1 MDTLIPPPLH
11 PWHERAMVSFDCET
25 TGVDVENDRIVTAAI
40 VTNTPGATPAEWL
53 LNPGIDIPEGA
64 TQVHGITTDRA
75 REDGMDPAAGVEDI
89 TDTLHGHLAAGTPV
103 IVANAVYDLTLL
115 DRECRR
121 HGLPTL
127 ENRLGRPIA
136 PVVDPMVIDRRLDK
150 WRRGSRTLTHLAQH
164 YRVPLGDDA
173 HGAAADALAALR
185 ITWRLAVLYPED
197 VQVPL
202 ADLHARQQQWRAEW
216 AEDFVKY
223 LVRQGKP
230 ADDVVGTWPMKAAA

>member
-1 MDTLIPPPLH
+1 MTGSLFAWHDGPMVGFDT
-11 PWHERAMVSFDCET
+11 ET
-25 TGVDVENDRIVTAAI
+25 TGVDVEHDRIVTAAI
-40 VTNTPGATPAEWL
+40 VTNTRDAQPLEWM
-53 LNPGIDIPEGA
+53 LNPGILIPEGA
-64 TQVHGITTDRA
+64 TAVHGITTERA
-75 REDGMDPAAGVEDI
+75 VEDGMDPAAGVEDI
-89 TDTLHGHLAAGTPV
+89 TDTLHGHLAQGTPV

-127 ENRLGRPIA
+127 EQRLGRPIA
-136 PVVDPMVIDRRLDK
+136 PVVDPMVIDRRLDR
-150 WRRGSRTLTHLAQH
+150 WRKGSRTLTHLAEH

-185 ITWRLAVLYPED
+185 ITWRLAVLFPNE

-202 ADLHARQQQWRAEW
+202 VDLHARQQAWRAEW

-230 ADDVVGTWPMKAAA
+230 ADDVVGTWPLKAVA

>member
-1 MDTLIPPPLH
+1 MSGQGMMPVR
-11 PWHERAMVSFDCET
+11 WHDELCVSFDVES

-40 VTNTPGATPAEWL
+40 VTNVKGAQPLEWM
-53 LNPGIDIPEGA
+53 LNPGIPIPAGA
-64 TQVHGITTDRA
+64 TAVHGITTERA
-75 REDGMDPAAGVEDI
+75 TEDGMDPAAAIEDI

-127 ENRLGRPIA
+127 EERLGRAIA
-136 PVVDPMVIDRRLDK
+136 PVVDPMVIDRHLDRY
-150 WRRGSRTLTHLAQH
+150 RRGSRTLTHLAQH

-185 ITWRLAVLYPED
+185 ITWRLAVLFPEQL
-197 VQVPL
+197 QVPL
-202 ADLHARQQQWRAEW
+202 VDLHARQVAWRAEW
-216 AEDFVKY
+216 AENFVTY

-230 ADDVVGTWPMKAAA
+230 ADDVVGDWPLKVAS